1 MEAADVLEV
10 VDLLAGARVRF
21 WIDGGWGVD
30 ALAGEQTRPH
40 LDLDLAIR
48 TEDLAAYIHAMIG
61 RGFRTARIDNPWNFV
76 MGDRSG
82 RLVDVHLVDFTAV
95 CAAADGGAV
104 YGGNGLAYDVG
115 AFGGRGRILNREV
128 GCCTA
133 GFQMRSHT
141 GYELD
146 ENDFHDVLVLH
157 HRFGIPIPAEYG
169 RFIDQD
175 AIR

>member
-1 MEAADVLEV
+1 VEAADVLEV
-10 VDLLAGARVRF
+10 IDLLAGVGVRF

-30 ALAGEQTRPH
+30 ALVGEQTRSH

-48 TEDLAAYIHAMIG
+48 TEDLSMYIRAMVSA
-61 RGFRTARIDNPWNFV
+61 GFRTTRIDNPYNFV
-76 MGDRSG
+76 MGDSRG
-82 RLVDVHLVDFTAV
+82 RLVDVHLVDFTVV
-95 CAAADGGAV
+95 CTTAEGRAV
-104 YGGNGLAYDVG
+104 YGGTGLAYDVG
-115 AFGGRGRILNREV
+115 AFGGRGWILNCEV

-146 ENDFHDVLVLH
+146 ARDFHDVMVLH
-157 HRFGIPIPAEYG
+157 HRFGIPIPMEYD
-169 RFIDQD
+169 RFRDHD